1 MKSQRT
7 WYIAPHWE
15 SRSYVE
21 RDTDSLPLRSAV
33 VCGFFGPTPYW
44 FYFRFR
50 RDDKR
55 DLNPR
60 SNLAGGWWMPAD
72 LSKCRK
78 KSPLLDIFSICHFF
92 LNQAQLEYNSQQVKF
107 QSWMPEALWILKIE
121 KCFFVFKTIEF
132 RRNPCLG
139 LYLQE
144 PKARVRLS
152 FVVKNK
158 KDLCYIRIF
167 TGTREEE
174 EGGSFLCF
182 RVSWS
187 RWVSLGTHTL
197 GGSGNANQ
205 EAWLSRALNRQQSHE
220 RRAGDRIIVL
230 LMSGLDEWSV
240 YRYHSPKRISFSVL
254 VIQWDRKES
263 ARTQVGCGVKIPV
276 VNLFS

>member
-92 LNQAQLEYNSQQVKF
+92 LNQAQKEDNSQQV
-107 QSWMPEALWILKIE
+107 QSWMPEARGGRLILRFESWKLT
-121 KCFFVFKTIEF
+121 FFRT
-132 RRNPCLG
+132 L
-139 LYLQE
+139 
-144 PKARVRLS
+144 
-152 FVVKNK
+152 
-158 KDLCYIRIF
+158 
-167 TGTREEE
+167 
-174 EGGSFLCF
+174 LCF
-182 RVSWS
+182 QNYWIQEEPL
-187 RWVSLGTHTL
+187 LG
-197 GGSGNANQ
+197 A
-205 EAWLSRALNRQQSHE
+205 
-220 RRAGDRIIVL
+220 V
-230 LMSGLDEWSV
+230 
-240 YRYHSPKRISFSVL
+240 
-254 VIQWDRKES
+254 S
-263 ARTQVGCGVKIPV
+263 ARA
-276 VNLFS
+276 